1 MMRLR
6 GLSPP
11 RGPRGASR
19 RSALKA
25 LAAIPFAA
33 PLARAFAATDSG
45 ATPPKRLVLIMQNN
59 GTQQASFWPDDRLSS
74 PILDPLFT
82 DAAGGENGLRRKV
95 TIVKGMSIPY
105 DTNGTNANQHDMGFA
120 RLYTGEKLLSRAGGP
135 WGGGPSVD
143 QIVAQDWAADTLA
156 LAVLASGYE
165 PFPKPG
171 FEHRRSFVYLGPAEL
186 KYPLVDPVAVY
197 TKLFGSGGGNDVRQ
211 RLLRRQSVLD
221 AVTGNLS
228 EVAGRLGADD
238 GRKLD
243 YHMTAVRAVEQRQAA
258 TLAGGGACT
267 MAPPRPTDFLAR
279 DPQAE
284 TTVESYIPDLVDAMI
299 DLAAVALACGLT
311 RIATLQLGY
320 CGGKWGFAWE
330 GINIQFHDYIA
341 HQDTSD
347 AGSTPENTERV
358 VLANRYYASRIARLA
373 TALDAVDEAGGTLL
387 DNTLVVWGNELGRGD
402 HNQANVPVILLGLTG
417 QGLPSGGR
425 IIDAGE
431 QVMNRLG
438 CTILNLMDHPAAG
451 FGDVPDCGVFT
462 GL

>member
-1 MMRLR
+1 
-6 GLSPP
+6 
-11 RGPRGASR
+11 
-19 RSALKA
+19 
-25 LAAIPFAA
+25 
-33 PLARAFAATDSG
+33 
-45 ATPPKRLVLIMQNN
+45 
-59 GTQQASFWPDDRLSS
+59 
-74 PILDPLFT
+74 
-82 DAAGGENGLRRKV
+82 
-95 TIVKGMSIPY
+95 MSIPA
-105 DTNGTNANQHDMGFA
+105 DGTGTNANQHDMGFA
-120 RLYTGEKLLSRAGGP
+120 RLFTGEKLISKAGGP

-143 QIVAQDWAADTLA
+143 QTLAQEWGIDTLA

-171 FEHRRSFVYLGPAEL
+171 FEHRRSFVYLGPGEL
-186 KYPLVDPVAVY
+186 KYPLVDPLHVY
-197 TKLFGSGGGNDVRQ
+197 IRLFGSGGGSDVREH
-211 RLLRRQSVLD
+211 LMRRQSVLD
-221 AVTGNLS
+221 AVAGNLS

-243 YHMTAVRAVEQRQAA
+243 YHLTAIRAVEQRLAA
-258 TLAGGGACT
+258 TLANGAGVCA
-267 MAPPRPTDFLAR
+267 MAPARPQDYLAA
-279 DPQAE
+279 DPESE
-284 TTVESYIPDLVDAMI
+284 TTVETYIPDLVDTMI

-311 RIATLQLGY
+311 PIATLQLGY

-347 AGSTPENTERV
+347 AGSTPENTQRI

-402 HNQANVPVILLGLTG
+402 HNQANVPVVLLGLTG

-425 IIDAGE
+425 LIDAGE

-438 CTILNLMDHPAAG
+438 CTILNLMGHPAAG
-451 FGDVPDCGVFT
+451 FGDVPDCGVFA